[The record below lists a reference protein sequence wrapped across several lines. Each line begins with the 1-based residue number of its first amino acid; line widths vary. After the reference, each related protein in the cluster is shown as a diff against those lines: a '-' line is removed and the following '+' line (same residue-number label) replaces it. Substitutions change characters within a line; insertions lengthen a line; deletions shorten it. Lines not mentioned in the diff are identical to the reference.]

1 MLVVCQ
7 PQPHAHQAGR
17 LNIGINTTTKTHG
30 ETGVVKTRITPW
42 QTLFHLPRIGETMGR
57 VAVVGLANLVFYL
70 NAILHFR
77 VVDIVFI
84 VIVMAIAGFLFRR

>member
-1 MLVVCQ
+1 
-7 PQPHAHQAGR
+7 
-17 LNIGINTTTKTHG
+17 
-30 ETGVVKTRITPW
+30 
-42 QTLFHLPRIGETMGR
+42 MGR